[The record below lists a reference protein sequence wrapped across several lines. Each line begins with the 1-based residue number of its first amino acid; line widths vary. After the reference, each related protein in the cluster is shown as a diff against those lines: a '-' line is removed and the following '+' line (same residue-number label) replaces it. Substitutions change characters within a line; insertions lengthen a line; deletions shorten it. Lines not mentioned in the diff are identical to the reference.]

1 MNCACGATDAD
12 YEGMWLAC
20 DDCGGWS
27 HARCVGYTKT
37 DERRHFRRAAAARE
51 AADDARDAARRF
63 AADAR
68 AADARADESE
78 DVVRDSFERAAEEAE
93 KAAIEAE
100 STPPFSCGA
109 CVARKAGETFSGP
122 CGATLVVCPAP
133 ILPQW
138 RSEIARHA
146 KPGALRVLVY
156 EGQPRDAGGP
166 VAEAKRRRGA
176 SALGGDGSVVSARD
190 LAEADVVLTTYD
202 VLRHDLHHNPSGSEG
217 RAEGRNR
224 RRYRV
229 VPTPLT
235 RLTWW
240 RVVLDEAQEVESS
253 AAAAGAMARLVPGTH
268 RWAVTGTP
276 VSRGLEDL
284 QGLFAFLGGPSP
296 LTDAGWWR
304 RMIQAPRDAGDPDA
318 RRALRAVLR
327 RVMWRNARR
336 DVEDELRLPPQGQT
350 VTWLR
355 PSGIEAH
362 WYAQQRRVC
371 EGAAREALRRVRDPR
386 KRMKKEDDSGEDA
399 TMGWTAA
406 GSGRRLDGGGEDAFE
421 NLVDDGESGHEE
433 DAEDATAEDAVASAV
448 RVDLTRDSDDED
460 RYLTV
465 DESRRVLAPLL
476 RLRQACNHP
485 QAGTHGVR
493 GLARGSAPSAHIGAG
508 GIHAGAIMTMPQ
520 IHAVLIE
527 KQRTEAEEAQRLVA
541 FTLNASAGVAM
552 CQGRHAE
559 AIAHYREVLRLEAA
573 GAADGLGL
581 RLDALQRLHALHN
594 LRLAL
599 DAAAN
604 AAANAAATDR
614 NDCPFPSRARFATIR
629 SPRTR
634 RRSVRSTWRSARAAR
649 LRRAN
654 RFVRRRRRWKTRG
667 VGAARAGAARAGAR
681 GGPPWWTPR
690 APRPI
695 AVARCSIA

>member
-1 MNCACGATDAD
+1 M
-12 YEGMWLAC
+12 
-20 DDCGGWS
+20 
-27 HARCVGYTKT
+27 
-37 DERRHFRRAAAARE
+37 
-51 AADDARDAARRF
+51 
-63 AADAR
+63 
-68 AADARADESE
+68 
-78 DVVRDSFERAAEEAE
+78 
-93 KAAIEAE
+93 
-100 STPPFSCGA
+100 
-109 CVARKAGETFSGP
+109 
-122 CGATLVVCPAP
+122 
-133 ILPQW
+133 
-138 RSEIARHA
+138 
-146 KPGALRVLVY
+146 
-156 EGQPRDAGGP
+156 
-166 VAEAKRRRGA
+166 
-176 SALGGDGSVVSARD
+176 
-190 LAEADVVLTTYD
+190 
-202 VLRHDLHHNPSGSEG
+202 
-217 RAEGRNR
+217 
-224 RRYRV
+224 
-229 VPTPLT
+229 T

-399 TMGWTAA
+399 TIATAAAAAAARRARAAMGWTAA

-508 GIHAGAIMTMPQ
+508 
-520 IHAVLIE
+520 
-527 KQRTEAEEAQRLVA
+527 A
-541 FTLNASAGVAM
+541 FTPA
-552 CQGRHAE
+552 
-559 AIAHYREVLRLEAA
+559 
-573 GAADGLGL
+573 
-581 RLDALQRLHALHN
+581 
-594 LRLAL
+594 
-599 DAAAN
+599 
-604 AAANAAATDR
+604 
-614 NDCPFPSRARFATIR
+614 PS
-629 SPRTR
+629 
-634 RRSVRSTWRSARAAR
+634 
-649 LRRAN
+649 
-654 RFVRRRRRWKTRG
+654 
-667 VGAARAGAARAGAR
+667 
-681 GGPPWWTPR
+681 
-690 APRPI
+690 
-695 AVARCSIA
+695 